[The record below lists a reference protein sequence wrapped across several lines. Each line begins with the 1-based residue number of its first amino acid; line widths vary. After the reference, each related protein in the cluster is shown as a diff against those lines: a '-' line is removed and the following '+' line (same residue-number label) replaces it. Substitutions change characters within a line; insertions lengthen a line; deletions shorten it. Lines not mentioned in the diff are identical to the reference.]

1 MEIVVAIAIGL
12 ATLGTKL
19 LDYIT
24 AEGSYWD
31 TDRILGLVSSICLS
45 LFAILLFL
53 EAMYDEDDEGDTTS
67 SWGPGGTTFDGRRTP
82 EAIEVYVREKKVLTV
97 KDW

>member
-1 MEIVVAIAIGL
+1 MEIVVAVAIGL

-24 AEGSYWD
+24 TEGSYWD

-45 LFAILLFL
+45 LFALLLFL
-53 EAMYDEDDEGDTTS
+53 ESLYDEDEDEES
-67 SWGPGGTTFDGRRTP
+67 SFGGASMISR
-82 EAIEVYVREKKVLTV
+82 
-97 KDW
+97 